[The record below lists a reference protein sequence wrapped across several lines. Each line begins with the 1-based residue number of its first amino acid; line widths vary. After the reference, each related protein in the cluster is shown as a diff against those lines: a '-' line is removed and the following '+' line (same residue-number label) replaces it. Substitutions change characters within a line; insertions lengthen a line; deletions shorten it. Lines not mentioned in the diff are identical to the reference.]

1 MTLFDGDKPMSSDL
15 KDISLSGARLEP
27 IDGNTA
33 QTVTKG
39 PSQFTANTRDKLERR
54 QHEDRRTEL
63 RFQDNRRAS
72 KDRRPVKTWEK
83 GHNL

>member
-1 MTLFDGDKPMSSDL
+1 MPDL
-15 KDISLSGARLEP
+15 KYISLSDASLEP
-27 IDGNTA
+27 IDGPAA
-33 QTVTKG
+33 QTVTAG
-39 PSQFTANTRDKLERR
+39 PSKFTANTREKIDRR
-54 QHEDRRTEL
+54 QQEDRRVEL

>member
-1 MTLFDGDKPMSSDL
+1 MTLFDGDTCMPTDL
-15 KDISLSGARLEP
+15 KEISLSGASLEP
-27 IDGNTA
+27 IDGSAA
-33 QTVTKG
+33 QTVSKG
-39 PSQFTANTRDKLERR
+39 PSQFTANTRDKVDRR

-72 KDRRPVKTWEK
+72 KDRRPVNTWEK

>member
-1 MTLFDGDKPMSSDL
+1 MSTDL
-15 KDISLSGARLEP
+15 KDISLSGASLEP
-27 IDGNTA
+27 IDVSTA
-33 QTVTKG
+33 QVVTKG
-39 PSQFTANTRDKLERR
+39 PSQFTANIRSKVERR
-54 QHEDRRTEL
+54 QHEDRRAEL